1 MLQQVQKRRFNLSSI
16 SNTLSIVLLIII
28 VVIFSTLGTF
38 MFSSTRSIL
47 VEHQETMLQTKTQA
61 LVSQFDALFKEKGSL
76 VRQMST
82 NNIFKQYLETTESP
96 EMAKTS
102 PHAAEVTKTLAAIVK
117 EEPAFAD
124 AWVAGTTGKGYYI
137 LNDGSVSEATFNIQ
151 ERPYYKPAVSADGLY
166 YSDPYNDIITG
177 DLLMG
182 IFYPV
187 KDDNNAII
195 GLVVV
200 DIAFKDIPTIMKSYS
215 LGSTGYSI
223 LVTKTGDIMYHP
235 DPSKILKEKINESP
249 GDLGSIGKKMLAG
262 ESGVELI
269 EDNGESRYIGYATSK
284 DTGWSVGLTI
294 SEHEVLSELE
304 NFTWLTIGG
313 FTAAAILLVLFSY
326 ITLRYLLRP
335 IPILLTKIKRVE
347 NGDLTVQFDTGSNN
361 EIGQISI
368 GIFNMVRKIQDM
380 IQMVGAS
387 AEILNQS
394 SKDLQSISS
403 RTAITMNDTATAIT
417 EIANATNY
425 QSIET
430 DTILHKTGSLSGQI
444 DEITNDTKAIEIMV
458 EASVDQSGLGL
469 DVLDQ
474 LSRWAEENHN
484 STQAI
489 SSAIHDIDLSRNEI
503 SGIVG
508 TVHQIATQ
516 TNLLALN
523 ASIEAARAG
532 EQGRGFAVVA
542 GEVRKLAEQ
551 TALATQEIS
560 RKVRE
565 IEEKTAISVE
575 HTAQGLGI
583 AEETAKSVEAT
594 KQVFLSINKDLDAL
608 KLGMLQISDTTSKV
622 HKHKDEILQALEV
635 ISSTTEENSASTEE
649 VSASTQDQLNS
660 IEQVAALSQE
670 LSLLSKKLQDELNQF
685 QVE

>member
-1 MLQQVQKRRFNLSSI
+1 M
-16 SNTLSIVLLIII
+16 
-28 VVIFSTLGTF
+28 
-38 MFSSTRSIL
+38 
-47 VEHQETMLQTKTQA
+47 EHQETMLQTKTQA